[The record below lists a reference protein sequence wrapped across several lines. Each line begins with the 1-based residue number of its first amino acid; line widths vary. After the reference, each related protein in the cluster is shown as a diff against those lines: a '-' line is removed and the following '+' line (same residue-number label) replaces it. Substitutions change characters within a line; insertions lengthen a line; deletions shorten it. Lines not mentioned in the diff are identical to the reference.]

1 MLIVCV
7 GLVMMRRRLLLK
19 SYYELGDYYG
29 HVEEALVIK
38 LHDHFWC

>member
-1 MLIVCV
+1 
-7 GLVMMRRRLLLK
+7 MMRRRLLLK
-19 SYYELGDYYG
+19 SYYELGDHYG